1 MQSLFWR
8 KCCKSLFTEQAST
21 KKYFIH
27 FWEYRPKLVFKN
39 TLECTSIHQKSY
51 FFANTWEFVQV
62 FFPARK
68 CHCSWILNQVFIFLW
83 GVSDQQKKWNIYNL
97 VHNSFSVCNFFFFF
111 FFQAELC
118 CILDKNGDHKLLRI
132 IPEAGISRLL
142 LASLSLWLIK
152 ELSRKGEK
160 LIGSKIADKGGLM
173 F

>member
-1 MQSLFWR
+1 M
-8 KCCKSLFTEQAST
+8 
-21 KKYFIH
+21 
-27 FWEYRPKLVFKN
+27 
-39 TLECTSIHQKSY
+39 
-51 FFANTWEFVQV
+51 
-62 FFPARK
+62 
-68 CHCSWILNQVFIFLW
+68 FIFLW

-111 FFQAELC
+111 FFQAEFC

-152 ELSRKGEK
+152 ELSRKGK
-160 LIGSKIADKGGLM
+160 KIIGSKIADKGGLM